1 MRINSTPTPQ
11 ISAPA
16 TDPAKLNYQ
25 VKVLKKALEGQKD
38 SSSELLK
45 MLDPKGKIVDIKA

>member
-1 MRINSTPTPQ
+1 MRINSTSTPQ
-11 ISAPA
+11 VTAPI

-38 SSSELLK
+38 SASELLK
-45 MLDPKGKIVDIKA
+45 MLDPKGKIVDIRA

>member
-1 MRINSTPTPQ
+1 MRVNPTSTPQ
-11 ISAPA
+11 ITAPS
-16 TDPAKLNYQ
+16 TDSAKLNYQ

-38 SSSELLK
+38 SASELLK